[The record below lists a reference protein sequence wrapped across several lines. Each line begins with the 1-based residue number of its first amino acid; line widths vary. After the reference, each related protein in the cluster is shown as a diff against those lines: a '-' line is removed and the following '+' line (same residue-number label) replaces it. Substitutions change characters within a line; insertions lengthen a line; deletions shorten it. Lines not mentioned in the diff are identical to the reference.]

1 MLAPFEPARTICA
14 VIKSLPWARLIRSPC
29 SAIPFFASVA
39 LSTWDAGAADL
50 PSQQPALPALA
61 APAAKPCFASVYDFL
76 TSGPD
81 DCPLSWKGVTLY
93 GRLDYGVG
101 YESHGAPFNGNY
113 PNGVNTLIKKN
124 GDQSHVTIAPN
135 GLGQSYIGVKGKEPI
150 ASDWSL
156 VFNLQNG
163 FDPYTL
169 QRANGPK
176 SLVQNNTTPLDQ
188 QTANGD
194 SSRAGQLFNT
204 EAYAGLSHP
213 TFGMLTAGRQNSLI
227 LQGLGDYDAMGAA
240 PAFSVIGVSSTAG
253 GGGDTENARYNT
265 SVKYQVDA
273 GPLRFSALYQF
284 GGFNQGNGSNG
295 AFSTEVE
302 ARFGAFSF
310 DAVGQKVKDAVALS
324 NFGQFPLPAGVPLN
338 GLKATLSDKA
348 SGLLAARYE
357 FDRATIYTGL
367 EYILFANPS
376 DAYPDGFTAIGNYP
390 VPAGFVNATAYDR
403 TQDPADLL
411 GWRQICASGRHRHR
425 RRLLSLLSERLQYEP
440 LHGRRPVRVELP
452 RRPQRLHR
460 HDRLPSFKAGHRL
473 RRLHVVA
480 GYRRAGERLSQSRQF
495 CAHDRRAGGVLK
507 PPHAFGRAG
516 EPRRAV

>member
-14 VIKSLPWARLIRSPC
+14 VTKSLPWARLIRSPC

-61 APAAKPCFASVYDFL
+61 APAAKACFASVYDFL

-135 GLGQSYIGVKGKEPI
+135 GLGQSYIGLKGKEPI

-204 EAYAGLSHP
+204 QAYGGLSHP
-213 TFGMLTAGRQNSLI
+213 TYGQLTAGRQNSLI
-227 LQGLGDYDAMGAA
+227 LDGLGDYDAMGSA

-265 SVKYQVDA
+265 SVKYQVGA
-273 GPLRFSALYQF
+273 GPLRVSALYQF
-284 GGFNQGNGSNG
+284 GGFDQGNGSNG
-295 AFSTEVE
+295 AFSAEVE
-302 ARFGAFSF
+302 AHFGAFSF
-310 DAVGQKVKDAVALS
+310 DAVGQKVKDGVALS
-324 NFGQFPLPAGVPLN
+324 NFGQNPLPAGVPAN

-348 SGLLAARYE
+348 SGMLAARYE
-357 FDRATIYTGL
+357 FGRATIYSGW

-376 DAYPDGFTAIGNYP
+376 DAYTGGFTAIGNYP
-390 VPAGFVNATAYDR
+390 VPAGFVNATAYDEHKILR
-403 TQDPADLL
+403 IFWAGVKYALRDDVDIAGAYYHYYQNDYNTNPCTDGGLSASSCRGALNAYTAMIDYRPSKRVTAYGGFMWSQVTGGL
-411 GWRQICASGRHRHR
+411 ASGYLNRVNFA
-425 RRLLSLLSERLQYEP
+425 P
-440 LHGRRPVRVELP
+440 TIGVRVE
-452 RRPQRLHR
+452 
-460 HDRLPSFKAGHRL
+460 F
-473 RRLHVVA
+473 
-480 GYRRAGERLSQSRQF
+480 
-495 CAHDRRAGGVLK
+495 
-507 PPHAFGRAG
+507 
-516 EPRRAV
+516 

>member
-1 MLAPFEPARTICA
+1 M
-14 VIKSLPWARLIRSPC
+14 IRPTC

-39 LSTWDAGAADL
+39 LSAWEAGAADL
-50 PSQQPALPALA
+50 PSQLPALPPLA
-61 APAAKPCFASVYDFL
+61 APAAEPCFASLYDFL

-93 GRLDYGVG
+93 GRLDYGAG
-101 YESHGAPFNGNY
+101 YEFHGAPFNGNY
-113 PNGVNTLIKKN
+113 PNGVNTLIKKT
-124 GDQSHVTIAPN
+124 GDQSHYTIAPN
-135 GLGQSYIGVKGKEPI
+135 GLGQSYIGVKGKERL

-156 VFNLQNG
+156 VFKLQTG

-240 PAFSVIGVSSTAG
+240 PAFSVIGISSTAG
-253 GGGDTENARYNT
+253 GGGDTESARYNT
-265 SVKYQVDA
+265 AVKYQVDA

-284 GGFNQGNGSNG
+284 GGFDQGNGSNG

-302 ARFGAFSF
+302 GRFGPLTL
-310 DAVGQKVKDAVALS
+310 DLVGQKVKDAVSLS
-324 NFGQFPLPAGVPLN
+324 NFGQYPLPAGVPLN
-338 GLKATLSDKA
+338 GLKATLSNQA
-348 SGLLAARYE
+348 SGMAAARYE
-357 FDRATIYTGL
+357 FDRAAIYAGW

-390 VPAGFVNATAYDR
+390 VPAGFVNATAYTEHKILRIFWTGVKYALRDNVDVAAAYYHYYQNDYNTSPCTDGGLSASSCR
-403 TQDPADLL
+403 GALNAYTAMIDYRPSKRLTAYGGFMWSQVTGGL
-411 GWRQICASGRHRHR
+411 ASGYLNRVNFA
-425 RRLLSLLSERLQYEP
+425 P
-440 LHGRRPVRVELP
+440 TIGVRVE
-452 RRPQRLHR
+452 
-460 HDRLPSFKAGHRL
+460 F
-473 RRLHVVA
+473 
-480 GYRRAGERLSQSRQF
+480 
-495 CAHDRRAGGVLK
+495 
-507 PPHAFGRAG
+507 
-516 EPRRAV
+516 

>member
-1 MLAPFEPARTICA
+1 MLAPFESARTICA
-14 VIKSLPWARLIRSPC
+14 AIKSFPRGRLIRSPC

-39 LSTWDAGAADL
+39 LSTWEAGAADL
-50 PSQQPALPALA
+50 PSQQPALPPLA
-61 APAAKPCFASVYDFL
+61 APVVESCFASVYDFL

-101 YESHGAPFNGNY
+101 YEFHGAPFNGSY

-124 GDQSHVTIAPN
+124 GDQSHYTIAPN
-135 GLGQSYIGVKGKEPI
+135 GLGQSFVGVKGKEPI

-227 LQGLGDYDAMGAA
+227 LQGLGDYDPMGTA

-284 GGFNQGNGSNG
+284 GGFDQGNGSNG

-357 FDRATIYTGL
+357 FDRATIYTGW

-376 DAYPDGFTAIGNYP
+376 DAYPDGFTALGNYP
-390 VPAGFVNATAYDR
+390 VPAGFVNATAYTEHKILRIFWTGVKYALRDNVDVGAAYYHYYQNDYNASPCTDGGLSASSCR
-403 TQDPADLL
+403 GALNAYTAMIDYRPSKRLTAYGGFMWSQVTGGL
-411 GWRQICASGRHRHR
+411 ASGYLNRVNFA
-425 RRLLSLLSERLQYEP
+425 P
-440 LHGRRPVRVELP
+440 TIGVRVE
-452 RRPQRLHR
+452 
-460 HDRLPSFKAGHRL
+460 F
-473 RRLHVVA
+473 
-480 GYRRAGERLSQSRQF
+480 
-495 CAHDRRAGGVLK
+495 
-507 PPHAFGRAG
+507 
-516 EPRRAV
+516 

>member
-1 MLAPFEPARTICA
+1 M
-14 VIKSLPWARLIRSPC
+14 
-29 SAIPFFASVA
+29 
-39 LSTWDAGAADL
+39 
-50 PSQQPALPALA
+50 
-61 APAAKPCFASVYDFL
+61 
-76 TSGPD
+76 
-81 DCPLSWKGVTLY
+81 
-93 GRLDYGVG
+93 
-101 YESHGAPFNGNY
+101 
-113 PNGVNTLIKKN
+113 
-124 GDQSHVTIAPN
+124 TIAPN

-204 EAYAGLSHP
+204 QAYGGLSHP
-213 TFGMLTAGRQNSLI
+213 TYGQLTAGRQNSLI
-227 LQGLGDYDAMGAA
+227 LDGLGDYDAMGSA

-265 SVKYQVDA
+265 SVKYQVGA

-284 GGFNQGNGSNG
+284 GGFDQGNGSNG
-295 AFSTEVE
+295 AFSAEVE
-302 ARFGAFSF
+302 AHFGAFSF
-310 DAVGQKVKDAVALS
+310 DAVGQKVKDGVALS
-324 NFGQFPLPAGVPLN
+324 NFGQNPLPAGVPAN

-348 SGLLAARYE
+348 SGMLAARYE
-357 FDRATIYTGL
+357 FGRATIYSGW

-376 DAYPDGFTAIGNYP
+376 DAYPGGFTAIGNYP
-390 VPAGFVNATAYDR
+390 VPAGFVNATAYDEHKILR
-403 TQDPADLL
+403 IFWA
-411 GWRQICASGRHRHR
+411 GVKICASGRRRHR
-425 RRLLSLLSERLQYEP
+425 RRLLSLLPERLQYEP
-440 LHGRRPVRVELP
+440 LHGRRAVRVELP

-480 GYRRAGERLSQSRQF
+480 GYRGAGERLSQSRQF
-495 CAHDRRAGGVLK
+495 RAHDRRAGGVLK
-507 PPHAFGRAG
+507 PPHAFGRG
-516 EPRRAV
+516 GDEPRRAL

>member
-14 VIKSLPWARLIRSPC
+14 VTKSLPWARLIRSPC

-61 APAAKPCFASVYDFL
+61 APAAKACFASVYDFL

-204 EAYAGLSHP
+204 QAYGGLSHP
-213 TFGMLTAGRQNSLI
+213 TYGQLTAGRQNSLI
-227 LQGLGDYDAMGAA
+227 LDGLGDYDAMGSA

-265 SVKYQVDA
+265 SVKYQVGA

-284 GGFNQGNGSNG
+284 GGFDQGNGSNG
-295 AFSTEVE
+295 AFSAEVE
-302 ARFGAFSF
+302 AHFGAFSF
-310 DAVGQKVKDAVALS
+310 DAVGQKVKDGVALS
-324 NFGQFPLPAGVPLN
+324 NFGQNPLPAGVPAN

-348 SGLLAARYE
+348 SGMLAARYE
-357 FDRATIYTGL
+357 FGRATIYSGW

-376 DAYPDGFTAIGNYP
+376 DAYPGGFTAIGNYP
-390 VPAGFVNATAYDR
+390 VPAGFVNATAYDEHKILR
-403 TQDPADLL
+403 IFWAGVKYALRDDVDIAGAYYHYYQNDYNTSPCTDGGLSASSCRGALNAYTAMIDYRPSKRVTAYGGFMWSQVTGGL
-411 GWRQICASGRHRHR
+411 ASGYLNRVNFA
-425 RRLLSLLSERLQYEP
+425 P
-440 LHGRRPVRVELP
+440 TIGVRVE
-452 RRPQRLHR
+452 
-460 HDRLPSFKAGHRL
+460 F
-473 RRLHVVA
+473 
-480 GYRRAGERLSQSRQF
+480 
-495 CAHDRRAGGVLK
+495 
-507 PPHAFGRAG
+507 
-516 EPRRAV
+516 